1 MSFLPTTCQAIITR
15 IIDGDTYVAE
25 FNQKEYVV
33 RIIGVDC
40 FETRY
45 SQKLR
50 QQARKHNLPLS
61 AAYLKGIA
69 AKNFAE
75 SVLLT
80 ETVTLTRPNDSPD
93 NDAYFRH
100 LRTVTIPWG
109 NVPTDF
115 AQLLKQRQHVA

>member
-1 MSFLPTTCQAIITR
+1 MSFLPATCQAVITR

-25 FNQKEYVV
+25 FNAKEYIV
-33 RIIGVDC
+33 RIIGIDC

-45 SQKLR
+45 SAKLR

-61 AAYLKGIA
+61 VAFAKGVA

-100 LRTVTIPWG
+100 LRTVTILWG
-109 NVPTDF
+109 TVPTDF
-115 AQLLKQRQHVA
+115 AQLLTQRKHGA

>member
-1 MSFLPTTCQAIITR
+1 MPFLPATCQAEITR

-25 FNQKEYVV
+25 FDNKEFVV

-45 SQKLR
+45 SAKLR

-61 AAYLKGIA
+61 VAFAKGIA

-75 SVLLT
+75 NTILH

-93 NDAYFRH
+93 NDSYFRH
-100 LRTVTIPWG
+100 LRTVTILWG
-109 NVPTDF
+109 NQPTNF
-115 AQLLKQRQHVA
+115 AQLLTQRKHVA

>member
-1 MSFLPTTCQAIITR
+1 MSFLPTTCQAVITR

-25 FNQKEYVV
+25 FNAKEYVV

-45 SQKLR
+45 SAKLR
-50 QQARKHNLPLS
+50 QQARKHGIPLS
-61 AAYLKGIA
+61 VAYLKGVA

-75 SVLLT
+75 SVLLA

-93 NDAYFRH
+93 NDIHFRH
-100 LRTVTIPWG
+100 LRTVTVLWG
-109 NVPTDF
+109 NVQTDF

>member
-1 MSFLPTTCQAIITR
+1 MSFLPATCQAVITR

-25 FNQKEYVV
+25 FNAKEYVV

-45 SQKLR
+45 SAKLR
-50 QQARKHNLPLS
+50 QQACKHNLPLS
-61 AAYLKGIA
+61 VAYLKGVA
-69 AKNFAE
+69 AKHFAE

-93 NDAYFRH
+93 NDSYFRH
-100 LRTVTIPWG
+100 LRTVTVLWG
-109 NVPTDF
+109 NVTTDF
-115 AQLLKQRQHVA
+115 AQLLTQRKHSA